1 MTGSTLETQE
11 PTGPAVS
18 CNHRGK
24 RPCSNLKEGE
34 GEIDELGKVKD
45 QPGSRREG
53 IMVVGRR

>member
-18 CNHRGK
+18 CNRRGK

-45 QPGSRREG
+45 QPNREERECVEG
-53 IMVVGRR
+53 IH